1 MLTASSSAW
10 VLALKCQHSA
20 ANAGFGLPDVAALQ
34 QGKVTRASAWIG
46 HGSDLGYCQSAWQP
60 PSKAISCRT
69 HTSVTVTA
77 HNGHLAGRAVR
88 SRHGSDVGY

>member
-34 QGKVTRASAWIG
+34 QGKVTRASAWVLALRC
-46 HGSDLGYCQSAWQP
+46 HHA
-60 PSKAISCRT
+60 A
-69 HTSVTVTA
+69 A
-77 HNGHLAGRAVR
+77 LAGSALP
-88 SRHGSDVGY
+88 